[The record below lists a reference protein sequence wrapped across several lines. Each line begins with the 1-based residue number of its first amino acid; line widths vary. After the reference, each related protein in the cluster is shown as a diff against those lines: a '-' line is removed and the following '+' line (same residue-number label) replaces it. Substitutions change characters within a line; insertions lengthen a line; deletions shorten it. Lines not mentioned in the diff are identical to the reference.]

1 MQEIAVEALKGMQP
15 ALEPRQVKVSCTVS
29 AVPTQGA
36 IPGKGR
42 YLKKEKDLDWE
53 ENWQLTTKKGI

>member
-42 YLKKEKDLDWE
+42 YLKKEKDLD
-53 ENWQLTTKKGI
+53 